1 MESKSTGKSKVEKL
15 IHSLDY
21 AHNILPYFGY
31 LHEVALFMLK
41 LSSKSNQLF
50 KSNIEIMRRL
60 TFSSDNQIKTLN
72 ISSEF
77 TQKIIDF
84 IINNKLYLYFM
95 LKICL
100 QKNEDIIKF
109 KSLFFSQLS
118 YVDNYT
124 FKSISIRLTQD
135 YSSADNTSIKILDY
149 IIN

>member
-21 AHNILPYFGY
+21 AHNILPYYGY
-31 LHEVALFMLK
+31 LHEAALFMLR

-50 KSNIEIMRRL
+50 KSNIEILRRL

-84 IINNKLYLYFM
+84 IISNKLYVARRM
-95 LKICL
+95 HPPHPPGR
-100 QKNEDIIKF
+100 EDVF
-109 KSLFFSQLS
+109 HELS
-118 YVDNYT
+118 TREIHPPSRGDGGMG
-124 FKSISIRLTQD
+124 RMHP
-135 YSSADNTSIKILDY
+135 TSNSCIFTLC
-149 IIN
+149 